1 MTTLKLNVLIGTAMY
16 LVAPVVALPAA
27 AQEPPL
33 PEEDIIR
40 MLTAEGPAEWQQ
52 GVVRSLG
59 IPPDERSPEL
69 LAAMIEAL
77 ERQVA
82 WQIDRR
88 RGVLITSLAGHGET
102 SASLARSLVATGD
115 TRILPA
121 LAWYA
126 YSGGRVT
133 ETLADFGHQAVP
145 HLLAVALSPDALGD
159 HARAA
164 LHVMAGIVVGNGPGS
179 YEREMAEAAAL
190 HLDGP
195 PEGYLSAWSNIESI
209 DAMLEAIAL
218 AGALRTPEMLERLQV
233 IANSTPAQIT
243 AMTGASYLGDWAGP
257 CARAQL
263 DRTEPPMV
271 LCDPRWWVKPR
282 DGG

>member
-1 MTTLKLNVLIGTAMY
+1 MTTWTLNVLIGTAMY
-16 LVAPVVALPAA
+16 LVAPVVALPVA

-40 MLTAEGPAEWQQ
+40 MLTAEGPAEWEQ
-52 GVVRSLG
+52 GVVHSLG
-59 IPPDERSPEL
+59 VSADERSPEL

-88 RGVLITSLAGHGET
+88 RGVLITSLAGHSET

-115 TRILPA
+115 PRMLPA

-164 LHVMAGIVVGNGPGS
+164 LHVMAGIVVKNGSGS

-195 PEGYLSAWSNIESI
+195 PERYLSAWSNIESI
-209 DAMLEAIAL
+209 PAMREATAL
-218 AGALRTPEMLERLQV
+218 AGALGTPEMLERLRV
-233 IANSTPAQIT
+233 IANSTPAQI
-243 AMTGASYLGDWAGP
+243 AEITGRGYLGEWVGP

-263 DRTEPPMV
+263 DGIEPPTV

-282 DGG
+282 DGR